1 MIITKEIIE
10 KIKESQEEAIKEI
23 SDLESWSIKADEDLK
38 EKWQALIDK
47 LSNIKNSDEINILFL
62 KLFSYLNTG
71 DMIKFVMQ
79 LNKKDSEVFYGFI
92 EEIENFKDKEKE
104 ELLKKDDAKY
114 FFATEKANGEN
125 SQIYFEPTGNYM
137 FIGQKNKKL
146 ILFF

>member
-23 SDLESWSIKADEDLK
+23 SDLESWSINADEDLK

-104 ELLKKDDAKY
+104 ELREVFKEKLMVLYRLNVIPKIFSEDRVSALRIALGKY
-114 FFATEKANGEN
+114 
-125 SQIYFEPTGNYM
+125 
-137 FIGQKNKKL
+137 
-146 ILFF
+146 

>member
-104 ELLKKDDAKY
+104 ELREVFKEKLMVLYRLNVIPKIFSEDRVSALRIALGKY
-114 FFATEKANGEN
+114 
-125 SQIYFEPTGNYM
+125 
-137 FIGQKNKKL
+137 
-146 ILFF
+146 

>member
-10 KIKESQEEAIKEI
+10 KIKESQEESIKEI
-23 SDLESWSIKADEDLK
+23 SNLESWSIKADEDLK

-79 LNKKDSEVFYGFI
+79 LNKKDSDVFYGFI

-104 ELLKKDDAKY
+104 ELREVFKEKLMVLYRLNVIPKIFSEDRVSALRITLGKY
-114 FFATEKANGEN
+114 
-125 SQIYFEPTGNYM
+125 
-137 FIGQKNKKL
+137 
-146 ILFF
+146 

>member
-10 KIKESQEEAIKEI
+10 KIKESQEESIKEI
-23 SDLESWSIKADEDLK
+23 SNLESWSIKADEDLK

-47 LSNIKNSDEINILFL
+47 LSNIKNSYEINILFL

-79 LNKKDSEVFYGFI
+79 LNKKDSDVFYGFI

-104 ELLKKDDAKY
+104 ELREVFKEKLMVLYRLNVIPKIFSEDRVSALRITLGKY
-114 FFATEKANGEN
+114 
-125 SQIYFEPTGNYM
+125 
-137 FIGQKNKKL
+137 
-146 ILFF
+146 

>member
-23 SDLESWSIKADEDLK
+23 SELESWSIKADEDLK

-47 LSNIKNSDEINILFL
+47 LSNIKNNDEINILFL

-104 ELLKKDDAKY
+104 ELREVFKEKLMVLYRLNVIPKIFSEDRVSALRIALGKY
-114 FFATEKANGEN
+114 
-125 SQIYFEPTGNYM
+125 
-137 FIGQKNKKL
+137 
-146 ILFF
+146 

>member
-10 KIKESQEEAIKEI
+10 KIKESQEESIKEI
-23 SDLESWSIKADEDLK
+23 SNLESWSIKADEDLK

-79 LNKKDSEVFYGFI
+79 LNKKDSDVFYGFI

-104 ELLKKDDAKY
+104 ELRELFKEKLMVLYRLNVIPKIFSEDRVSALRITLGKY
-114 FFATEKANGEN
+114 
-125 SQIYFEPTGNYM
+125 
-137 FIGQKNKKL
+137 
-146 ILFF
+146 

>member
-23 SDLESWSIKADEDLK
+23 SDLESWSINADEDLK

-79 LNKKDSEVFYGFI
+79 LNKKTVKFSMV
-92 EEIENFKDKEKE
+92 
-104 ELLKKDDAKY
+104 L
-114 FFATEKANGEN
+114 
-125 SQIYFEPTGNYM
+125 
-137 FIGQKNKKL
+137 
-146 ILFF
+146 

>member
-1 MIITKEIIE
+1 LEKKMIITKEIIE
-10 KIKESQEEAIKEI
+10 KIKESQEESIKEI
-23 SDLESWSIKADEDLK
+23 SNLESWSIKADEDLK

-79 LNKKDSEVFYGFI
+79 LNKKDSDVFYGFI

-104 ELLKKDDAKY
+104 ELREVFKEKLMVLYRLNVIPKIFSEDRVSALRITLGKY
-114 FFATEKANGEN
+114 
-125 SQIYFEPTGNYM
+125 
-137 FIGQKNKKL
+137 
-146 ILFF
+146 